1 MRAVIIEKDEKILQ
15 QIQSILQKVDSGYE
29 LVGTAVNGQSG
40 YELISALRPNLV
52 IMDIELPRMNGM
64 SMLKKLRAEAF
75 DFKVV
80 VLSGTENFQYAKQAI
95 ELSVDGYIM
104 KPIRPLELKRA
115 LMQICEKMRNE
126 YWLNASFTVENLL
139 IGCMN
144 GQYQPENQLN
154 EITVRNYGFTVEDSC
169 GMFILWLGEDFE
181 KNKAE
186 AVHLLKRSLQKEN
199 KFRVCI
205 LPLEVWQEIFVI
217 VYQTAEFEMAEQY
230 FQENIV
236 PMLCSN
242 LNGDVVCV
250 WKRIDHMMDLWQYR
264 TKIPLLRQWNLTLGR
279 GVLISEKG
287 IAGRELELLPL
298 KYPAELELRARDCT
312 LAGRKKELEK
322 CFEELCE
329 MLEGQ
334 FCFPETLK
342 DCLIRF
348 SLNIVNMY
356 KIQWE
361 LGAEIQVLILIL
373 EIGQATSWK
382 QIRGA
387 IEELLNYFNFEKED
401 LQGNEAFSTMVRKAV
416 EMAKK
421 YNVELVVRSSL
432 NQTEGTVVGEGTGME
447 KLLVTGVAADKNTAR
462 ISVIGVE
469 DKPGTAF
476 SVFDT
481 LAANNINVD
490 IILQSVG
497 REGTKDI
504 SFTVASD
511 DLEHALEVLDKN
523 KERLTIKDI
532 TYNKDV
538 AKLSVVGA
546 GMMSNPGVASR
557 MFEALYNSRVNI
569 NMIST
574 SEIRITVLVA
584 EKDIDKA
591 MNAVHDEFIMEE

>member
-1 MRAVIIEKDEKILQ
+1 
-15 QIQSILQKVDSGYE
+15 
-29 LVGTAVNGQSG
+29 
-40 YELISALRPNLV
+40 
-52 IMDIELPRMNGM
+52 
-64 SMLKKLRAEAF
+64 
-75 DFKVV
+75 
-80 VLSGTENFQYAKQAI
+80 
-95 ELSVDGYIM
+95 
-104 KPIRPLELKRA
+104 
-115 LMQICEKMRNE
+115 MQICEKMRNE

-144 GQYQPENQLN
+144 GQYQPENKLN

-298 KYPAELELRARDCT
+298 KYPAELELR
-312 LAGRKKELEK
+312 
-322 CFEELCE
+322 
-329 MLEGQ
+329 
-334 FCFPETLK
+334 
-342 DCLIRF
+342 LIRF

-382 QIRGA
+382 QIRRA

-416 EMAKK
+416 EMAK
-421 YNVELVVRSSL
+421 
-432 NQTEGTVVGEGTGME
+432 
-447 KLLVTGVAADKNTAR
+447 
-462 ISVIGVE
+462 
-469 DKPGTAF
+469 
-476 SVFDT
+476 
-481 LAANNINVD
+481 
-490 IILQSVG
+490 
-497 REGTKDI
+497 
-504 SFTVASD
+504 
-511 DLEHALEVLDKN
+511 
-523 KERLTIKDI
+523 
-532 TYNKDV
+532 
-538 AKLSVVGA
+538 
-546 GMMSNPGVASR
+546 NPGRDSQQ
-557 MFEALYNSRVNI
+557 ALCFGRV
-569 NMIST
+569 
-574 SEIRITVLVA
+574 SEY
-584 EKDIDKA
+584 
-591 MNAVHDEFIMEE
+591 AV

>member
-15 QIQSILQKVDSGYE
+15 QIQSILQKVDSDYE

-104 KPIRPLELKRA
+104 KPIRPIQLKKA
-115 LMQICEKMRNE
+115 LMQIREKMRNE

-144 GQYQPENQLN
+144 GQYQPENKLN
-154 EITVRNYGFTVEDSC
+154 EITVRTYGFTVEDPC

-217 VYQTAEFEMAEQY
+217 VYQTAEFEMAEKY

-250 WKRIDHMMDLWQYR
+250 WKRIDHMMDLWRYR

-279 GVLISEKG
+279 GVLISENG
-287 IAGRELELLPL
+287 IEGQEQVLLPL
-298 KYPAELELRARDCT
+298 RYPAELELRARDCT

-322 CFEELCE
+322 CFEELRE

-382 QIRGA
+382 QIRRA
-387 IEELLNYFNFEKED
+387 MEELLNYFNFEKED
-401 LQGNEAFSTMVRKAV
+401 LQRNEAFSTMVRKAV

-421 YNVELVVRSSL
+421 YYSEGITLEETASRLYVSEEYLSTQFKKETQSSFTETVRKFRIEKIKDLLLNSKLKL
-432 NQTEGTVVGEGTGME
+432 NQIAELTGY
-447 KLLVTGVAADKNTAR
+447 
-462 ISVIGVE
+462 
-469 DKPGTAF
+469 
-476 SVFDT
+476 
-481 LAANNINVD
+481 
-490 IILQSVG
+490 
-497 REGTKDI
+497 
-504 SFTVASD
+504 SD
-511 DLEHALEVLDKN
+511 PK
-523 KERLTIKDI
+523 
-532 TYNKDV
+532 Y
-538 AKLSVVGA
+538 
-546 GMMSNPGVASR
+546 M
-557 MFEALYNSRVNI
+557 SRVFKEEVG
-569 NMIST
+569 MLPT
-574 SEIRITVLVA
+574 
-584 EKDIDKA
+584 
-591 MNAVHDEFIMEE
+591 EFRKKMQ

>member
-144 GQYQPENQLN
+144 GQYQPENKLN

-287 IAGRELELLPL
+287 IAGREL
-298 KYPAELELRARDCT
+298 
-312 LAGRKKELEK
+312 

-382 QIRGA
+382 QIRRA

-421 YNVELVVRSSL
+421 YYSEGITLEETASRLYVSEEYLSTQFKKETQSSFTETVRKFRIEKIKDLLLNSKLKL
-432 NQTEGTVVGEGTGME
+432 NQIAELTGY
-447 KLLVTGVAADKNTAR
+447 
-462 ISVIGVE
+462 
-469 DKPGTAF
+469 
-476 SVFDT
+476 
-481 LAANNINVD
+481 
-490 IILQSVG
+490 
-497 REGTKDI
+497 
-504 SFTVASD
+504 SD
-511 DLEHALEVLDKN
+511 PK
-523 KERLTIKDI
+523 
-532 TYNKDV
+532 Y
-538 AKLSVVGA
+538 
-546 GMMSNPGVASR
+546 M
-557 MFEALYNSRVNI
+557 SRVFKEEVG
-569 NMIST
+569 MLP
-574 SEIRITVLVA
+574 R
-584 EKDIDKA
+584 
-591 MNAVHDEFIMEE
+591 EFRKKMQ

>member
-1 MRAVIIEKDEKILQ
+1 MESRKEKGQYMTPKRIVVMILDDIGYAGDEVLTKKIMEPSFGDGAFLSEIVKRIIKEGRKQSLPEREISDIIQSNVFGIEKDEKILQ

-144 GQYQPENQLN
+144 GQYQPENKLN

-334 FCFPETLK
+334 FCFRETLK

-382 QIRGA
+382 QIRRA

-421 YNVELVVRSSL
+421 YYSEGITLEETASRLYVSEEYLSTQFKKETQSSFTETVRKFRIEKIKDLLLNSKLKL
-432 NQTEGTVVGEGTGME
+432 NQIAELTGY
-447 KLLVTGVAADKNTAR
+447 
-462 ISVIGVE
+462 
-469 DKPGTAF
+469 
-476 SVFDT
+476 
-481 LAANNINVD
+481 
-490 IILQSVG
+490 
-497 REGTKDI
+497 
-504 SFTVASD
+504 SD
-511 DLEHALEVLDKN
+511 PK
-523 KERLTIKDI
+523 
-532 TYNKDV
+532 Y
-538 AKLSVVGA
+538 
-546 GMMSNPGVASR
+546 M
-557 MFEALYNSRVNI
+557 SRVFKEEVG
-569 NMIST
+569 MLPT
-574 SEIRITVLVA
+574 
-584 EKDIDKA
+584 
-591 MNAVHDEFIMEE
+591 EFRKKMQ

>member
-144 GQYQPENQLN
+144 GQYQPENKLN

-322 CFEELCE
+322 CFEEL
-329 MLEGQ
+329 
-334 FCFPETLK
+334 
-342 DCLIRF
+342 
-348 SLNIVNMY
+348 
-356 KIQWE
+356 
-361 LGAEIQVLILIL
+361 
-373 EIGQATSWK
+373 
-382 QIRGA
+382 
-387 IEELLNYFNFEKED
+387 LNYFNFEKED

-421 YNVELVVRSSL
+421 YYSEGITLEETASRLYVSEEYLSTQFKKETQSSFTETVRKFRIEKIKDLLLNSKLKL
-432 NQTEGTVVGEGTGME
+432 NQIAELTGY
-447 KLLVTGVAADKNTAR
+447 
-462 ISVIGVE
+462 
-469 DKPGTAF
+469 
-476 SVFDT
+476 
-481 LAANNINVD
+481 
-490 IILQSVG
+490 
-497 REGTKDI
+497 
-504 SFTVASD
+504 SD
-511 DLEHALEVLDKN
+511 PK
-523 KERLTIKDI
+523 
-532 TYNKDV
+532 Y
-538 AKLSVVGA
+538 
-546 GMMSNPGVASR
+546 M
-557 MFEALYNSRVNI
+557 SRVFKEEVG
-569 NMIST
+569 MLPT
-574 SEIRITVLVA
+574 
-584 EKDIDKA
+584 
-591 MNAVHDEFIMEE
+591 EFRKKMQ

>member
-144 GQYQPENQLN
+144 GQYQPENKLN

-169 GMFILWLGEDFE
+169 GMFILWFGEDFE

-205 LPLEVWQEIFVI
+205 
-217 VYQTAEFEMAEQY
+217 
-230 FQENIV
+230 
-236 PMLCSN
+236 
-242 LNGDVVCV
+242 
-250 WKRIDHMMDLWQYR
+250 
-264 TKIPLLRQWNLTLGR
+264 
-279 GVLISEKG
+279 
-287 IAGRELELLPL
+287 LPL

-382 QIRGA
+382 QIRRA

-421 YNVELVVRSSL
+421 YYSEGITLEETASRLYVSEEYLSTQFKKETQSSFTETVRKFRIEKIKDLLLNSKLKL
-432 NQTEGTVVGEGTGME
+432 NQIAELTGY
-447 KLLVTGVAADKNTAR
+447 
-462 ISVIGVE
+462 
-469 DKPGTAF
+469 
-476 SVFDT
+476 
-481 LAANNINVD
+481 
-490 IILQSVG
+490 
-497 REGTKDI
+497 
-504 SFTVASD
+504 SD
-511 DLEHALEVLDKN
+511 PK
-523 KERLTIKDI
+523 
-532 TYNKDV
+532 Y
-538 AKLSVVGA
+538 
-546 GMMSNPGVASR
+546 M
-557 MFEALYNSRVNI
+557 SRVFKEEVG
-569 NMIST
+569 MLPT
-574 SEIRITVLVA
+574 
-584 EKDIDKA
+584 
-591 MNAVHDEFIMEE
+591 EFRKKMQ

>member
-1 MRAVIIEKDEKILQ
+1 MESRKEKGQYITPEKIVVMILDDIGYAGDEVLTKKIMEPSFGDGAFLSEIIKRIIKAGRKQSLPEKEISDIIQNNVFGIEKDEKILQ

-144 GQYQPENQLN
+144 GQYQPENKLN

-169 GMFILWLGEDFE
+169 GMFILWFGEDFE

-382 QIRGA
+382 QIRRA

-421 YNVELVVRSSL
+421 YYSEGITLEETASRLYVSEEYLSTQFKKETQSSFTETVRKFRIEKIKDLLLNSKLKL
-432 NQTEGTVVGEGTGME
+432 NQIAELTGY
-447 KLLVTGVAADKNTAR
+447 
-462 ISVIGVE
+462 
-469 DKPGTAF
+469 
-476 SVFDT
+476 
-481 LAANNINVD
+481 
-490 IILQSVG
+490 
-497 REGTKDI
+497 
-504 SFTVASD
+504 SD
-511 DLEHALEVLDKN
+511 PK
-523 KERLTIKDI
+523 
-532 TYNKDV
+532 Y
-538 AKLSVVGA
+538 
-546 GMMSNPGVASR
+546 M
-557 MFEALYNSRVNI
+557 SRVFKEEVG
-569 NMIST
+569 MLP
-574 SEIRITVLVA
+574 R
-584 EKDIDKA
+584 
-591 MNAVHDEFIMEE
+591 EFRKKMQ

>member
-144 GQYQPENQLN
+144 GQYQP
-154 EITVRNYGFTVEDSC
+154 
-169 GMFILWLGEDFE
+169 
-181 KNKAE
+181 
-186 AVHLLKRSLQKEN
+186 
-199 KFRVCI
+199 
-205 LPLEVWQEIFVI
+205 
-217 VYQTAEFEMAEQY
+217 
-230 FQENIV
+230 
-236 PMLCSN
+236 
-242 LNGDVVCV
+242 
-250 WKRIDHMMDLWQYR
+250 
-264 TKIPLLRQWNLTLGR
+264 KIPLLRQWNLTLGR

-382 QIRGA
+382 QIRRA

-401 LQGNEAFSTMVRKAV
+401 LQGNEAFSMMVRKAV

-421 YNVELVVRSSL
+421 YYSEGITLEETASRLYVSEEYLSTQFKKETQSSFTETVRKFRIEKIKDLLLNSKLKL
-432 NQTEGTVVGEGTGME
+432 NQIAELTGY
-447 KLLVTGVAADKNTAR
+447 
-462 ISVIGVE
+462 
-469 DKPGTAF
+469 
-476 SVFDT
+476 
-481 LAANNINVD
+481 
-490 IILQSVG
+490 
-497 REGTKDI
+497 
-504 SFTVASD
+504 SD
-511 DLEHALEVLDKN
+511 PK
-523 KERLTIKDI
+523 
-532 TYNKDV
+532 Y
-538 AKLSVVGA
+538 
-546 GMMSNPGVASR
+546 M
-557 MFEALYNSRVNI
+557 SRVFKEEVG
-569 NMIST
+569 MLPT
-574 SEIRITVLVA
+574 
-584 EKDIDKA
+584 
-591 MNAVHDEFIMEE
+591 EFRKKMQ